1 MYKRG
6 DLGTVPYEIAIVNPV
21 HKKIICMEVKDSIVL
36 QTALIPG
43 RQKTLYTTP
52 QLHSSATQDLVPYT
66 FDNVHEQ
73 DYSIKESKGNTTA
86 HLRVPTSPLISSHH
100 SYMHGSTL

>member
-1 MYKRG
+1 M
-6 DLGTVPYEIAIVNPV
+6 GTVPDVSWKEIAIVNPV
-21 HKKIICMEVKDSIVL
+21 HQKIICMEVKDSIVL

-43 RQKTLYTTP
+43 RQKT
-52 QLHSSATQDLVPYT
+52 LHSSATQDLVPYT

-86 HLRVPTSPLISSHH
+86 HLRVPTRPYWSPDLITS
-100 SYMHGSTL
+100 